1 MIRMKDECEEARV
14 KIAERIKN
22 GDRRLDRAIG
32 CMLGGAAGD
41 ALGYPVE
48 FMYYEEIK
56 KRYGAN
62 GIRNYELTSGKAQI
76 SDDTQMSIF
85 TATGI
90 LTAIACEAMD
100 QWHYIWDEMDRIRER
115 QPGAECDDIQIQ
127 NENFDPTGYVR
138 IAYKDW
144 LVTQGEIEK
153 DPMSQVT
160 WVLDRWSELYSRRCP
175 GATCITSIKS
185 GKTGNIGNPCND
197 SKGCGG
203 VMRVAPAG
211 IALAK
216 MLKPKRIAVIGAEI
230 AALTHGHPLGYIPAA
245 ALTSIIAALHLGA
258 EIKEAVTDSV
268 KLTLDMFSGAPHI
281 GEFDSVMNFAV
292 NLAAENISDLEAIA
306 QIGEGWVAEE
316 TLAIAAYCALK
327 HKDDFAAGIRA
338 AVNHSGD
345 SDSTGAVTG
354 NILGTY
360 LGYSNIPPEFLQD
373 LELRDKIAYLALTL
387 GDVSLARVMLARHLD
402 PVEYHQM
409 WFRYI
414 QAYWAQRHYL

>member
-22 GDRRLDRAIG
+22 CDRRLDRAIG
-32 CMLGGAAGD
+32 CMLGGASGD

-76 SDDTQMSIF
+76 SDDTQMSMF
-85 TATGI
+85 TAAG
-90 LTAIACEAMD
+90 LLKAIARM
-100 QWHYIWDEMDRIRER
+100 
-115 QPGAECDDIQIQ
+115 GAYGLDNDGKNCVSFLQSYRG
-127 NENFDPTGYVR
+127 FVR
-138 IAYKDW
+138 GAYFDW
-144 LVTQGEIEK
+144 LVTQGEIEE
-153 DPMSQVT
+153 DEMPMET
-160 WVLDRWSELYSRRCP
+160 WLGNVRELYSRRCP
-175 GATCITSIKS
+175 GGTCITEIKNGAHGS
-185 GKTGNIGNPCND
+185 VKKSCND

-211 IALAK
+211 IILADLFEAK
-216 MLKPKRIAVIGAEI
+216 QIAEVGAEI

-268 KLTLDMFSGAPHI
+268 KLTLDMFSSAPHI

-292 NLAAENISDLEAIA
+292 NLAAENISDLEAIE

-316 TLAIAAYCALK
+316 ALAIAVYCALR
-327 HKDDFAAGIRA
+327 HKDDFASGIRA

-345 SDSTGAVTG
+345 SDSTGAIAG
-354 NILGTY
+354 NILGTH
-360 LGYSNIPPEFLQD
+360 LGYSEIPHEFID
-373 LELRDKIAYLALTL
+373 NLELL
-387 GDVSLARVMLARHLD
+387 DVLSMLAADLNDITFHKAKEARALCGEE
-402 PVEYHQM
+402 PQR
-409 WFRYI
+409 WIKYI
-414 QAYWAQRHYL
+414 KHW